1 MARKKKKTDYAI
13 VVPSLNRPKNMKRLL
28 SLFPDAY
35 VTVNKSGIDI
45 YRSVVPKKQ
54 LIEHPDM
61 PLIETR
67 NWILDN
73 FQEECVLQFN
83 DDVQKLVKFGNTT
96 RTIRDP
102 AMIKG
107 VIINTMQC
115 ARDLGVG
122 VFCWSVTANASMI
135 FPQIRPFR
143 ANAPC
148 SSHAFG
154 VCGDARGRRFDPTFR
169 ARGDYDYTL
178 ETLLHDRLLLC
189 DVRFSFDCGGMSRG
203 GGGQSGT
210 LTGQQI
216 DNGERA
222 LRRKWGKC
230 VGESGVKSVNKKKT
244 WKSFSLNVQRTNP
257 RAAT

>member
-1 MARKKKKTDYAI
+1 MANKLNYAI
-13 VVPSLNRPKNMKRLL
+13 VVPSLNRPKNMKHLL

-45 YRSVVPKKQ
+45 YRKVVPKKQ
-54 LIEHPDM
+54 LISHPDM

-73 FQEECVLQFN
+73 FQEDCVIQFN
-83 DDVQKLVKFGNTT
+83 DDIQKLVKFGNTT
-96 RTIRDP
+96 KTIRNPD
-102 AMIKG
+102 IIRG

-115 ARDLGVG
+115 ARDLDVS

-143 ANAPC
+143 SNAPC

-154 VCGDARGRRFDPTFR
+154 VCGAARDRRFNPTFR

-210 LTGQQI
+210 LTGEQI
-216 DNGERA
+216 DKGEAA
-222 LRRKWGKC
+222 LRKKWGKF
-230 VGESGVKSVNKKKT
+230 VGESSVKSVSKSKKKT
-244 WKSFSLNVQRTNP
+244 CKSFSFNVQRINP

>member
-1 MARKKKKTDYAI
+1 MPKKNKYAI
-13 VVPSLNRPKNMKRLL
+13 VVPSLNRPNNMKPLL
-28 SLFPDAY
+28 ALFPGAY

-45 YRSVVPKKQ
+45 YRKVVPKKQ
-54 LIEHPDM
+54 LLEHPDM

-67 NWILDN
+67 NWILDT
-73 FQEECVLQFN
+73 FQEDSVVQFN
-83 DDVQKLVKFGNTT
+83 DDVQKLVKFGNTSK
-96 RTIRDP
+96 TIRDP
-102 AMIKG
+102 EIIKG
-107 VIINTMQC
+107 VILNTMQC
-115 ARDLGVG
+115 ALDLDIG

-154 VCGDARGRRFDPTFR
+154 VCGKARDRRFDPTFR

-178 ETLLHDRLLLC
+178 ETLLNDRLLLC

-210 LTGQQI
+210 LTGAQI
-216 DNGERA
+216 DEGELA

-244 WKSFSLNVQRTNP
+244 WKSFAIRVQRINP